1 MFKKYYKN
9 NDNLIAVSEL
19 AVCQPFVNPLL
30 PMENIYELKV
40 YKRGGFCNY
49 LGELQ
54 EEIIG
59 DLPFIKKWLQDRKFK
74 KISKPRLEVA

>member
-1 MFKKYYKN
+1 MFKKYYRN

-19 AVCQPFVNPLL
+19 AVCQPFCNPLL

-40 YKRGGFCNY
+40 YTEWVC
-49 LGELQ
+49 GEIQ
-54 EEIIG
+54 EEVIG
-59 DLPFIKKWLQDRKFK
+59 DLPFIKKWLHDRKFK

>member
-19 AVCQPFVNPLL
+19 TVCQPLVNPLL

-40 YKRGGFCNY
+40 YTEWVSREIK
-49 LGELQ
+49 
-54 EEIIG
+54 EEVIG
-59 DLPFIKKWLQDRKFK
+59 DLPFIKKWLNDRKFK
-74 KISKPRLEVA
+74 KISKPRLEAV